1 MKERIRY
8 QPGPPTREEE
18 ILGRAAC
25 LALEYGIR
33 PIIQGE
39 ENFIQTKEHLK
50 EGSLLC
56 YFNHNSIVD
65 PGLLTNL
72 LIENLGEE
80 IKECI
85 APGSYKHLD
94 PERSILGP
102 IKGWTMRGFAYKK
115 RLKLYPAVQFYD
127 TKSYSDELVRDVN
140 IDFALRARDAL
151 RSPGGVV
158 LIAPEGTRNQGNI
171 QLLKAQEGIGLFL
184 RGGKNV
190 VTQPIALIDC
200 GLPWSVIRR
209 PEVVIGP
216 IYSSKQVREVA
227 EEKGLETTED
237 AMMVLLAQLLPK
249 EYRGVYA
256 QYC

>member
-1 MKERIRY
+1 MVERIRY
-8 QPGPPTREEE
+8 QSGPPTREEE
-18 ILGRAAC
+18 ILGKAAC

-56 YFNHNSIVD
+56 YFNHNSIID
-65 PGLLTNL
+65 PGLIINL
-72 LIENLGEE
+72 FIENLGEE
-80 IKECI
+80 IKEWI
-85 APGSYKHLD
+85 VPGSYKHLD

-102 IKGWTMRGFAYKK
+102 IKGWAMRGFACEKD
-115 RLKLYPAVQFYD
+115 LKLYPTIQFYD

-190 VTQPIALIDC
+190 VTQPIALIGC
-200 GLPWSVIRR
+200 GLPRSAIRR
-209 PEVVIGP
+209 PKVVIGP
-216 IYSSKQVREVA
+216 IYSSEQVREVA
-227 EEKGLETTED
+227 KEKGLETIGD

-249 EYRGVYA
+249 AYRGVYA
-256 QYC
+256 QHC